1 MTDSTEY
8 EAAPRHAAL
17 GGDFFDVVAPA
28 SFPEHHLRYRND
40 RWAARVGLQSLDGEA
55 WLDHFGRFAPLP
67 NNFDQPLSLRY
78 HGHQFRTYNPDLGD
92 GRGFLFAQLR
102 DAADGRLLD
111 LATKGSGQTPWS
123 RGGDGRLTLKGG
135 VREVLATALLE
146 ALGVY
151 TSKSFSLVETGEEL
165 TRGDEPSPTRS
176 SVLVR
181 LSHSHIRFGTFQ
193 RQAYLQESA
202 NIQKLVD
209 YSVEHYL
216 PALQVDAAKL
226 PVPESLAGSFLHNVV
241 ESSAD
246 LAASWMVAGFVHG
259 VLNTDN
265 LNITG
270 ESFDYG
276 PYRFL
281 PTLDPRFTA
290 AYFDSGG
297 LYAYGRQPEAVGW
310 NLMRLAE
317 SLLTIEEKEPLEQA
331 LSTFQR
337 KFNRAYCERT
347 LVRLGLRPVPGVD
360 DSLPGVDDS
369 SPGVDDSSPSVD
381 DSSPGVDDSLPSVDD
396 SAEGEDSP
404 QLEFVTA
411 IYDFLYESQIGF
423 EQFFFDWFAGEAS
436 ADRASRSPAAEKYAG
451 KSFAALRKRF
461 EKYQPIDPE
470 SLTHAYFS
478 REHPCTLLIDE
489 IESLWDSIAEADDWS
504 GFEAKLSQ
512 IEEMRSALAIR
523 D

>member
-1 MTDSTEY
+1 MTVSTQY
-8 EAAPRHAAL
+8 KAAPLHSSL
-17 GGDFFDVVAPA
+17 GPDFFDVVVPA
-28 SFPEHHLRYRND
+28 SFPEHRLRYRND
-40 RWAARVGLQSLDGEA
+40 RWAARVGLQSLSDEA
-55 WLDHFGRFAPLP
+55 WLDHFARFTPLVD
-67 NNFDQPLSLRY
+67 NFSQPLSLRY
-78 HGHQFRTYNPDLGD
+78 HGHQFRSYNPDLGD

-102 DAADGRLLD
+102 DADDGRLLD

-123 RGGDGRLTLKGG
+123 RAGDGRLTLKGG

-151 TSKSFSLVETGEEL
+151 TSKSFSLVETGEQL
-165 TRGDEPSPTRS
+165 VRGDEPSPTRS

-181 LSHSHIRFGTFQ
+181 LGHSHIRFGTFQ

-216 PALQVDAAKL
+216 PGLQVDAAEL
-226 PVPESLAGSFLHNVV
+226 PISGSLTGSFLQTVV
-241 ESSAD
+241 ASSAD

-297 LYAYGRQPEAVGW
+297 LYAYGRQPEAVAW
-310 NLMRLAE
+310 NLGRLAE
-317 SLLTIEEKEPLEQA
+317 TLAAIEEKEPLEQA
-331 LSTFQR
+331 LSSFQR
-337 KFNRAYCERT
+337 EFNRGYCMRT
-347 LVRLGLRPVPGVD
+347 LARLGLRPLHDEDATASAAYDGAQLKFV
-360 DSLPGVDDS
+360 S
-369 SPGVDDSSPSVD
+369 SV
-381 DSSPGVDDSLPSVDD
+381 
-396 SAEGEDSP
+396 
-404 QLEFVTA
+404 
-411 IYDFLYESQIGF
+411 YDFLYESQVGF
-423 EQFFFDWFAGEAS
+423 EQFFFDWYGGEAS
-436 ADRASRSPAAEKYAG
+436 AERASRSPAARLYATEPFTVLRRR
-451 KSFAALRKRF
+451 FAN
-461 EKYQPIDPE
+461 YQPVDPQAL
-470 SLTHAYFS
+470 SHAYFAGDQ
-478 REHPCTLLIDE
+478 PCTLLIDE
-489 IESLWDSIAEADDWS
+489 IESLWESIAEADDWT

-512 IEEMRSALAIR
+512 IDEMREALAGPGEPR
-523 D
+523 